1 MSESPPDTIAGKRLH
16 HDDAPVTASKEIKP
30 ARSLSAEAVTID
42 RPAQELY
49 DFWRDPANLV
59 GVMENIASIEPI
71 DGRRS
76 RWTVKAPGG
85 NEVSWESVITK
96 DVPGREITWQST
108 EEADIA
114 NSGRIEFVD
123 AGARGTVVRAVIA
136 YDPPGG
142 AIGKLIAKLFQRE
155 PRIQSRRDLRRFKQ
169 LMETGEIATGARNQR
184 QREERNDDQYETL
197 AMEQP
202 A

>member
-1 MSESPPDTIAGKRLH
+1 MPEPSDSLEPARLH
-16 HDDAPVTASKEIKP
+16 HDDAPVTASKEAKP
-30 ARSLSAEAVTID
+30 SRALSAEAITIN

-49 DFWRDPANLV
+49 DFWRDPTNLV
-59 GVMENIASIEPI
+59 GVMENIASIESI
-71 DGRRS
+71 DGKRS
-76 RWTVKAPGG
+76 RWTVKAPAG
-85 NEVSWESVITK
+85 NEVSWESVITH

-114 NSGRIEFVD
+114 NSGRIEFID

-142 AIGKLIAKLFQRE
+142 TIGKLIAKLFQRE

-169 LMETGEIATGARNQR
+169 LMETGEIATSARNQR